1 MIKIRQ
7 YIPFHLAVVMVS
19 GIVVSQWFLQT
30 SMWITGLLALLALVI
45 MFLSVKR
52 ANWKPGFQIATYT
65 FVFLAVFWRVLLS
78 EPANNPH
85 HLIHFELNDT
95 VHKTLTLETE
105 LTPGKYHHRFLARAD
120 YLNEQPVD
128 GRLLVYIKQDSTL
141 ILPGVGQ
148 QIQTFNP
155 IKIIPKPLNP
165 GAFDYARYMQQKGV
179 YHQINLNTQAF
190 ITTGKQVSPGLKART
205 MLWREHIQDK
215 LAHYAFGTHE
225 LAVLN
230 ALILGDRRFI
240 SGDIRQDY
248 VRAGA
253 VHLLAVSGLHVGIIF
268 MLLLALLKPLE
279 YVKHGR
285 VIRGLLIIMLLW
297 GFALLTGL
305 SGSVVRAVTMF
316 SFISIGQFIRPRKSP
331 VLHSLTT
338 SFIVMLMVNP
348 YWLYDVGFQLSYT
361 AVLGIVLFQPL
372 IEHLLPR
379 SQYYLLRKT
388 WQLAT
393 VSIAATLGT
402 LPLSLYYFH
411 QFPGLFLLSN
421 VLIVPLMGTVLGLG
435 LVAVFLAYSGYLPHL
450 LVVVLNGILK
460 GINSF
465 MAWIAAQ
472 EKFLLTDISWSK
484 PKVIATVMLLAAIYL
499 WLSTRRKKLVILML
513 SGIILLQLIF
523 IYDKW
528 QALKHDELVVFHRTT
543 QTLIGI
549 KKGQQLDLF
558 HSGNLKTP
566 PRFVRDYSIQHM
578 VNNTDTLPLNQNF
591 LAYKNRLIMLIDSNS
606 IYEPVNPKPEI
617 VILTQSPQLHLERL
631 IERLQPQLII
641 ADGSNYK
648 SMLKLW
654 RETCQKKNVK
664 FYATGIEGAFKL
676 EL

>member
-30 SMWITGLLALLALVI
+30 SMWITGLLALLALAI
-45 MFLSVKR
+45 MLLSVKR
-52 ANWKPGFQIATYT
+52 ANWKPVFQIATYT

-78 EPANNPH
+78 EPVNNPH
-85 HLIHFELNDT
+85 HLIHFEVNDT
-95 VHKTLTLETE
+95 VLKTLTLETK
-105 LTPGKYHHRFLARAD
+105 LTPGKYHHRFLAQAD

-128 GRLLVYIKQDSTL
+128 GRLLVYFQRDSTL

-179 YHQINLNTQAF
+179 YHQINLNTKSF
-190 ITTGKQVSPGLKART
+190 ITTGKQVSPGLKARI
-205 MLWREHIQDK
+205 MLWREHIQNK
-215 LAHYAFGTHE
+215 LTQYAFGTNE

-248 VRAGA
+248 ARAGA

-268 MLLLALLKPLE
+268 MLLLVLLKPLE
-279 YVKHGR
+279 YVKYGR

-338 SFIVMLMVNP
+338 SFVVMLMINP

-372 IEHLLPR
+372 IERLLPR
-379 SQYYLLRKT
+379 SKYYLPRKT
-388 WQLAT
+388 WQLTT

-421 VLIVPLMGTVLGLG
+421 VLIVPLMSTVLGLG
-435 LVAVFLAYSGYLPHL
+435 LFAVFLAYSGYLPHL

-472 EKFLLTDISWSK
+472 EEFLLTDISWSK
-484 PKVIATVMLLAAIYL
+484 AKVIATVMLLAVIYV
-499 WLSTRRKKLVILML
+499 WLSTRRKKLVVLML

-528 QALKHDELVVFHRTT
+528 QALKHDELVVFHRTA

-558 HSGNLKTP
+558 HSGDLKAP
-566 PRFVRDYSIQHM
+566 NRFIRDYSIQHM
-578 VNNTDTLPLNQNF
+578 VNKTDTLPLNQNF
-591 LAYKNRLIMLIDSNS
+591 LVYKNRLIMLIDSNS
-606 IYEPVNPKPEI
+606 IYEPVDPKPEI
-617 VILTQSPQLHLERL
+617 IILTQSPQLHLERL
-631 IERLQPQLII
+631 IDKLKPQLII

-664 FYATGIEGAFKL
+664 FYATGTEGAFKL
-676 EL
+676 KL